1 MFMKIKILANIL
13 SELLILNGFKKKG
26 NYWVIDGNELTK
38 VVHLQ
43 KSQFSNSFYINYGYI
58 INSIPLDGL
67 TMHVFQQVSS
77 LEEKEKNRIVQLLN
91 LDIDISD
98 SVRIEELNN
107 ILKIKLVDKMNS
119 ISSEDDLKKMI
130 ENFAQAQLNMIPSS
144 VKNHFKIIV

>member
-1 MFMKIKILANIL
+1 MKIKILANIL